1 MPKTKTDKKPALTIV
16 KEEKIKAK
24 TEKPK
29 KKHKIAAHRD
39 DTPVHGKAV
48 NPVEVIQLVVVSEA
62 PEKGLIRSEGMA
74 KFGHPELL
82 IPAGMPLYMAP
93 VGASI
98 INELADMIINGDG
111 KPFAAGHRVQI
122 GPFRFR
128 LKARVYQDVMHW
140 ELSDDD
146 MVGGCGNPHCSHKH
160 G

>member
-1 MPKTKTDKKPALTIV
+1 MPKEKATKKKPSHLTIV
-16 KEEKIKAK
+16 KEEEAVK
-24 TEKPK
+24 ERRK
-29 KKHKIAAHRD
+29 KKDKPEEPAAH
-39 DTPVHGKAV
+39 VHTKGI
-48 NPVEVIQLVVVSEA
+48 NPLEVLQLVVVSEA
-62 PEKGLIRSEGMA
+62 PEKGLIRSMGMNR
-74 KFGHPELL
+74 FGHPELL